1 MCARIVPRVQGVV
14 YFTRSLVEMENE
26 TVVSTAIEY
35 VTTVHQTKM
44 PFRVSP
50 PVLPLTEQDIEDEN
64 PLAGKFLRYTPTNF
78 SSGCFIATITREVR
92 HASMWLGVSTRE
104 QVQRWA
110 RPHNFGWRLGCSY
123 FLLDNLRLLDYYQL
137 RPTFYR
143 TFLTLQGRAQLDNNL
158 IISDYRTK

>member
-1 MCARIVPRVQGVV
+1 MCARVVPRVQGVV

-92 HASMWLGVSTRE
+92 RAFLRG
-104 QVQRWA
+104 WA
-110 RPHNFGWRLGCSY
+110 FLRGSGCNGGQGPII
-123 FLLDNLRLLDYYQL
+123 LAGALVA
-137 RPTFYR
+137 PTFSLSR
-143 TFLTLQGRAQLDNNL
+143 
-158 IISDYRTK
+158 